1 MKGLVHFL
9 LLLVCAQHATDL
21 VADVLSYLLH
31 PLGAVDDEASF
42 VCAGKMV
49 PLLYLCLMY
58 TLLYNLPPLG
68 HTAGTSSHPGIAPTR
83 GRGVILFRR
92 SRSPSKG
99 PHPASS

>member
-49 PLLYLCLMY
+49 PLLYLCLMN
-58 TLLYNLPPLG
+58 TLFGPSSSTGTVLALHPWNKPVQAHTPELPRLEG
-68 HTAGTSSHPGIAPTR
+68 E
-83 GRGVILFRR
+83 V
-92 SRSPSKG
+92 
-99 PHPASS
+99 